1 MRLTRPLALGPILLL
16 VPWLLVS
23 CGLKNS
29 ESTTLRAK
37 VILGGTL
44 IDGTGRA
51 PIPDS
56 LIIVENGK
64 VVAAGAAKDLKIPE
78 NHIKTNATG
87 AYVTPSTMGGRLEY
101 GAPADLFL
109 VAGNPLENPMLLGNP
124 MRVMKAGEWVDGNRK

>member
-1 MRLTRPLALGPILLL
+1 MRPTRPLALGTIFL
-16 VPWLLVS
+16 VPWLLAS
-23 CGLKNS
+23 CDMKNS
-29 ESTTLRAK
+29 APSTPPSK

-44 IDGTGRA
+44 IDGTGRP

-78 NHIKTNATG
+78 NHVKTNATG
-87 AYVTPSTMGGRLEY
+87 AFVTPSRMGGRLEY

-109 VAGNPLENPMLLGNP
+109 VAGSPLENPMVLGNP

>member
-1 MRLTRPLALGPILLL
+1 MRATRPLALGPTLLL
-16 VPWLLVS
+16 VPWLLTS

-29 ESTTLRAK
+29 VAPSPPAK

-44 IDGTGRA
+44 IDGTGRP

-56 LIIVENGK
+56 LVIVENGK

-87 AYVTPSTMGGRLEY
+87 AYITPSKMGGRLET

-109 VAGNPLENPMLLGNP
+109 VAGSPLENPMVLGNP